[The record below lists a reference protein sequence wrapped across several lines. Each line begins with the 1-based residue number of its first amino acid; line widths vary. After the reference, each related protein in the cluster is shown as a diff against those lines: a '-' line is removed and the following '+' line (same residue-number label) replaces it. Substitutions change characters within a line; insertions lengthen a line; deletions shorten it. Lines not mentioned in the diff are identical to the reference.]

1 MLEKKIQKQF
11 LEQINGQKEI
21 TAPSKNP
28 IQIYKDM
35 VHYRFIEV
43 IENIFP
49 IFCEDISRKRL
60 NKLVFK
66 FIQSNPRTPYVWQM
80 PFEFREFILK
90 NGLLKDMPYTS
101 DLLLFE
107 WIEVEL
113 FMSDYKKQ
121 KSCKLSWDSSFELN
135 DSARLYEFDYSVYKK
150 RYKKRGKYHLI
161 VYYDF
166 DDHEVH
172 FQEITDFMYMFLKK
186 LKKENPEVALKRV
199 SKKFDVPFMDVKELL
214 KEPLEFFCSKKI
226 LKDVS

>member
-1 MLEKKIQKQF
+1 MLEKKIQKHF
-11 LEQINGQKEI
+11 LEQINGKKEI
-21 TAPSKNP
+21 TTPSKNP

-49 IFCEDISRKRL
+49 IFCADISKKRL
-60 NKLVFK
+60 NRLVFK

-80 PFEFREFILK
+80 PYEFREFVLK
-90 NGLLKDMPYTS
+90 NGLLDDMPYAS
-101 DLLLFE
+101 NLLLFE

-121 KSCKLSWDSSFELN
+121 EVCKFSWDSKFALN
-135 DSARLYEFDYSVYKK
+135 GSARLYEFDYSVYKK
-150 RYKKRGKYHLI
+150 RHKKRGKFNLI

-172 FQEITDFMYMFLKK
+172 FQEITEFMYIFLKK
-186 LKKENPEVALKRV
+186 LKKDTAEIAVKRV
-199 SKKFDVPFMDVKELL
+199 SKKFSVPFVDVKELL
-214 KEPLEFFCSKKI
+214 QESLEFFCSKKI
-226 LKDVS
+226 LKDAS